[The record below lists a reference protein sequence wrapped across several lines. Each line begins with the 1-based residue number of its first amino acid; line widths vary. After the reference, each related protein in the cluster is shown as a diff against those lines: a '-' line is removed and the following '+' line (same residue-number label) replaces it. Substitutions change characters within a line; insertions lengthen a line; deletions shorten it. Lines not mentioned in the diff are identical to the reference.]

1 MRLFVDT
8 ADPREARAC
17 FDRKLAEGVATSLSV
32 ASRAL
37 PDLCA
42 WSSGPV
48 SAPVES
54 LDHLGM
60 MREAREL
67 ARLGPQVVVRLPLNV
82 EGLRTVRACA
92 QEGIQTH
99 VTSCDSP
106 MQAVL
111 AAKAGARYVSPVA
124 SPGDPGGA
132 DGNALIRG
140 IVAALK
146 TYNFPTEV
154 LAAPVRTP
162 SHVVDV
168 ALAGAAVAAVPLA
181 VLEQVVKSPAAG
193 GGSADRK

>member
-1 MRLFVDT
+1 MFVET
-8 ADPREARAC
+8 ADPREARVC

-32 ASRAL
+32 CNRAL
-37 PDLCA
+37 ADLCA
-42 WSSGPV
+42 WSAGPV

-54 LDHLGM
+54 LDHPGM
-60 MREAREL
+60 LREAREL

-82 EGLRTVRACA
+82 EGLRTARACA
-92 QEGIQTH
+92 QEGIETH
-99 VTSCDSP
+99 VTACDSP

-111 AAKAGARYVSPVA
+111 AAKAGARYVSPIA
-124 SPGDPGGA
+124 TPADQGGA
-132 DGNALIRG
+132 GGNELIRG

-146 TYNFPTEV
+146 TYNFATEV

-168 ALAGAAVAAVPLA
+168 ALAGAAIAAVPLA

-193 GGSADRK
+193 GGSAERK

>member
-1 MRLFVDT
+1 LRLFVDT
-8 ADPREARAC
+8 SDPREARTC
-17 FDRKLAEGVATSLSV
+17 FDRKLAEGVATGLSIGD
-32 ASRAL
+32 RAL
-37 PDLCA
+37 SDLCA
-42 WSSGPV
+42 WSAGPV

-54 LDHLGM
+54 QDHPGM
-60 MREAREL
+60 LREAREL

-82 EGLRTVRACA
+82 DGLRTARACA
-92 QEGIQTH
+92 QEGIETH
-99 VTSCDSP
+99 VISCDSP

-111 AAKAGARYVSPVA
+111 AAKAGARYVSPLV
-124 SPGDPGGA
+124 SPADQGAA

-181 VLEQVVKSPAAG
+181 VLEQVVKSPTAG

>member
-8 ADPREARAC
+8 ADPREARVC

-32 ASRAL
+32 GDRAL
-37 PDLCA
+37 SDLCA
-42 WSSGPV
+42 WSAGPV

-54 LDHLGM
+54 QDHQGM
-60 MREAREL
+60 LREAREL

-82 EGLRTVRACA
+82 EGLRTARTCA

-99 VTSCDSP
+99 VMSCDSP
-106 MQAVL
+106 LQAVL
-111 AAKAGARYVSPVA
+111 AAKAGARYVSPIVA
-124 SPGDPGGA
+124 PADQGGA
-132 DGNALIRG
+132 DANELIRAM
-140 IVAALK
+140 VAALK
-146 TYNFPTEV
+146 TYNFSTEV
-154 LAAPVRTP
+154 LAAPIRTP

-168 ALAGAAVAAVPLA
+168 ALAGAAIAAVPLA